1 MAAAARM
8 AANMGKRGGARFDHQ
23 TLDPKSN
30 NLNIGIT
37 YKDAP
42 DQVLEPRR
50 LAARA
55 AAVRMAANMG
65 ERVGE
70 SIGYRTRMERRV
82 GRNARI
88 EVVTTGVLLRRLQRV
103 SAPDRCVS

>member
-1 MAAAARM
+1 M
-8 AANMGKRGGARFDHQ
+8 
-23 TLDPKSN
+23 
-30 NLNIGIT
+30 
-37 YKDAP
+37 
-42 DQVLEPRR
+42 LEPRR

-103 SAPDRCVS
+103 RPP